1 MQLRTTGSRTR
12 VAGAALAVALAA
24 TGALSACS
32 SSSKSGSKVTVAS
45 AGFPENVLLMEIYAQ
60 ALEAK
65 GINVDRKPNVG
76 QRDVLYQQL
85 KSDSITVV
93 PEYNGAL
100 LAYLDKTAT
109 ETTQSAVDQ
118 AVSAKLPSN
127 LEILQPAAAQDNDSL
142 VVTQALATKDSLKNI
157 SDLAPYA
164 KDLVIGSAPEFKT
177 RQQGLLGLK
186 STYQLDF
193 KDFKALDNSGPQT
206 ISALQHGDAD
216 VVDLYSTTPAIK
228 TNGFVVLNDDK
239 GLFGVQNVVPL
250 VDKKNLPQAGVDALN
265 AVSAKLDTP
274 TLTSLLE
281 QVVTEKKDSSDV
293 AKTWL
298 KSQGLVTK

>member
-1 MQLRTTGSRTR
+1 MHIRSTGSKTR
-12 VAGAALAVALAA
+12 VVGAALAVALAA

-32 SSSKSGSKVTVAS
+32 SSTKSGSKVVVAS
-45 AGFPENVLLMEIYAQ
+45 AAFPENALLMEIYAQ

-65 GINVDRKPNVG
+65 GISVERKPNVG
-76 QRDVLYQQL
+76 QRDVLFQQL

-118 AVSAKLPSN
+118 AVAGKLPAN
-127 LEILQPAAAQDNDSL
+127 LEILNPAAAQDNDSL
-142 VVTQALATKDSLKNI
+142 VVTKDLAAKDSLKNI

-177 RQQGLLGLK
+177 RQQGLVGLG
-186 STYQLDF
+186 STYGLTF

-206 ISALQHGDAD
+206 VSALQHGDAQ

-250 VDKKNLPQAGVDALN
+250 VDKKNLSQTGVDALN
-265 AVSAKLDTP
+265 AVSGKLDTP

-281 QVVTEKKDSSDV
+281 QVVTEKKDPSDV
-293 AKTWL
+293 ANAWL
-298 KSQGLVTK
+298 ASQGLNK

>member
-1 MQLRTTGSRTR
+1 MQLRTTGSTTR
-12 VAGAALAVALAA
+12 VVGTALAVALAA

-32 SSSKSGSKVTVAS
+32 SSSKSGSKVVVAS
-45 AGFPENVLLMEIYAQ
+45 AAFPENVLLMEIYAQ

-65 GINVDRKPNVG
+65 GISVERKPNVG
-76 QRDVLYQQL
+76 QRDVLFQQL

-100 LAYLDKTAT
+100 LAYLDKTST
-109 ETTQSAVDQ
+109 ETTQSGVDQ
-118 AVSAKLPSN
+118 AVTAKLPTN

-142 VVTQALATKDSLKNI
+142 VVTQALATKDSLKNV

-164 KDLVIGSAPEFKT
+164 KDLVLGSAPEFKT
-177 RQQGLLGLK
+177 RQQGVLGLQ
-186 STYQLDF
+186 SVYSLSF

-206 ISALQHGDAD
+206 VSALQHGDAD

-239 GLFGVQNVVPL
+239 GLFGVQNVIPL
-250 VDKKNLPQAGVDALN
+250 VDKNKLSQTGVDALN
-265 AVSAKLDTP
+265 AVSAKLDTT

-293 AKTWL
+293 AKAWL
-298 KSQGLVTK
+298 ASQGLNK